1 MLGLYELKQ
10 LLDENEVDYHLT
22 AQNYRNCEYCLFKH
36 MFNFNKNMGALKGE
50 NLNLKH
56 TKSH

>member
-10 LLDENEVDYHLT
+10 LLEENEVDYHLT

-36 MFNFNKNMGALKGE
+36 LI
-50 NLNLKH
+50 
-56 TKSH
+56 